1 MHSGMQSTPVN
12 HVAKTGHPPELLDK
26 KKKPPPPDRGGGGL
40 QSGKIPDQHHLTNS
54 HKSKK
59 GRPKMMLNPRAAM
72 KQDL

>member
-26 KKKPPPPDRGGGGL
+26 GGGGL

-59 GRPKMMLNPRAAM
+59 GRPKMMLNPREAM